1 MKSTPAGG
9 EVTKTSSETAEASS
23 QTAKTGGQTA
33 KTSRFGPSAVLTPAN
48 LVTIGRLVATPVL
61 IGIVA
66 AWGPTWAAVGV
77 AFCVC
82 STDGLDGWIARRQGA
97 TTSGA
102 FLDPLADKAV
112 VVGTFAVLAA
122 RGEISWAPVAL
133 IALREISMSAYRA
146 FMSRRSVSIPARR
159 SAKLKTVVQDLV
171 LGLCLL
177 PPMEHEHAALDAAVW
192 FAAALTVATGLQY
205 LIDGRR
211 AAGSSVA
218 GGTSS
223 LDPGEEGHP
232 DLRRAT
238 G

>member
-1 MKSTPAGG
+1 VTALPIG
-9 EVTKTSSETAEASS
+9 EGPEKRA
-23 QTAKTGGQTA
+23 
-33 KTSRFGPSAVLTPAN
+33 SRFGPSAVLTPAN
-48 LVTIGRLVATPVL
+48 LVTIGRLLVTPVL
-61 IGIVA
+61 IAMVA
-66 AWGPTWAAVGV
+66 IWGSTWVAVVV

-82 STDGLDGWIARRQGA
+82 STDGLDGFIARRQGA

-112 VVGTFAVLAA
+112 VVGIYAVLAA
-122 RGEISWAPVAL
+122 RGDITWWPVAL
-133 IALREISMSAYRA
+133 ITAREISMSVYRA
-146 FMSRRSVSIPARR
+146 YMSRRSVSIPARK

-177 PPMEHEHAALDAAVW
+177 PPMQHHHGALELAAW
-192 FAAALTVATGLQY
+192 FATALTLVTGLQY

-211 AAGSSVA
+211 AASGPSVI

-223 LDPGEEGHP
+223 HDPAEGAHS

>member
-1 MKSTPAGG
+1 VTPPPISGDQ
-9 EVTKTSSETAEASS
+9 VP
-23 QTAKTGGQTA
+23 

-48 LVTIGRLVATPVL
+48 AITIGRLLATPVL
-61 IGIVA
+61 VAIVA
-66 AWGPTWAAVGV
+66 LWGSTWAAVVV

-82 STDGLDGWIARRQGA
+82 STDGLDGYIARRQGA

-122 RGEISWAPVAL
+122 RGDISWWPVAL
-133 IALREISMSAYRA
+133 IAAREISMSAYRA

-177 PPMEHEHAALDAAVW
+177 PPMIHHHYALNVAVW
-192 FAAALTVATGLQY
+192 FATALTLATGLQY

-211 AAGSSVA
+211 AAGSSVS
-218 GGTSS
+218 GGTSPS
-223 LDPGEEGHP
+223 GTGEGGHP
-232 DLRRAT
+232 DLRRAA